1 MNSVEDQGT
10 WVLDC
15 NLSETQT
22 ATFYKSEGIVIFQ
35 PRKGILAGWLSLQY
49 HAKAV
54 PFLLFFSMVLQVVIS
69 VTHSFQGLPE
79 LEKNRVIAGSCLF
92 CHDPMVHLSEL
103 KAQAFP
109 GVRAT
114 F

>member
-22 ATFYKSEGIVIFQ
+22 AKLYKSEGIVIFQ
-35 PRKGILAGWLSLQY
+35 PRKSILAGSVSLQY
-49 HAKAV
+49 NAKAV

-92 CHDPMVHLSEL
+92 
-103 KAQAFP
+103 
-109 GVRAT
+109 
-114 F
+114 